1 MEYIAYLHKDSK
13 SDFGVS
19 FPDFPGCVTAGK
31 TLEEARRMA
40 EEALALHIGGMA
52 EDGEAI
58 PEPSTIDDVAEDP
71 AMKGAVAFLV
81 SVDLG
86 KTVRVNITAQESQ
99 INAIDRR
106 AGEVGLTRSAYM
118 VQSAL
123 GRHLTKRIRAA
134 GARSGRK

>member
-1 MEYIAYLHKDSK
+1 MEYIAYLHKDRK
-13 SDFGVS
+13 SDYGVS

-31 TLEEARRMA
+31 SLEEARRMA
-40 EEALALHIGGMA
+40 VEALALHIGGMA

-58 PEPSTIDDVAEDP
+58 PEPSTIDDLAKDP

-81 SVDLG
+81 TVDLE

-106 AGEVGLTRSAYM
+106 AGEAGMTRSAYM

-123 GRHLTKRIRAA
+123 GRRLKRTRAA